1 MSDSYLAL
9 DGTAR
14 AETPKVKGSRFI
26 GEAFAAPDDVAVAT
40 CLAEVRRREP
50 QATHWCWAARLGA
63 PGERG
68 DGATPRTSDDGE
80 PSGSAGI
87 PILREIERRGLS
99 DTLVVVTRYYGGTKL
114 GTGGLARAYGEA
126 AGLALD
132 GAPTAVRVV
141 RVAVRLTFEFAD
153 TAAAMR
159 VASGAGVVV
168 RKQTFSSDGTV
179 LLLEVPRS
187 AADAL
192 AARFVEATAG
202 RGVADVGGNA
212 GEGRP

>member
-1 MSDSYLAL
+1 MSDSYLVLSGGAL
-9 DGTAR
+9 SEA
-14 AETPKVKGSRFI
+14 PKTKGSRFI
-26 GEAFAAPDDVAVAT
+26 GEALPAADDAA
-40 CLAEVRRREP
+40 LAQALDAVRRREP

-132 GAPTAVRVV
+132 EAPTATRVQ
-141 RVAVRLTFEFAD
+141 RVALGLRFGFAD

-159 VASGAGVVV
+159 LASEPGVEVREQTFDASGSRLVLGVP
-168 RKQTFSSDGTV
+168 K
-179 LLLEVPRS
+179 S
-187 AADAL
+187 AA
-192 AARFVEATAG
+192 AAMAERFIEATAG
-202 RGVADVGGNA
+202 RGVVDG
-212 GEGRP
+212 

>member
-1 MSDSYLAL
+1 MSDQYLAL
-9 DGTAR
+9 AGPAL
-14 AETPKVKGSRFI
+14 AEPPKVKGSRFI
-26 GEAFAAPDDVAVAT
+26 GEAFPAADDAAVTAH
-40 CLAEVRRREP
+40 LADVRKREP

-80 PSGSAGI
+80 PSGSAGL

-132 GAPTAVRVV
+132 GAPTAERTLRVP
-141 RVAVRLTFEFAD
+141 VRLSFGFAD

-159 VASGAGVVV
+159 LASGAGVEI
-168 RKQTFSSDGTV
+168 REQTFGPDGTV
-179 LLLEVPRS
+179 LVLDVPRS
-187 AADAL
+187 SASAL
-192 AARFVEATAG
+192 AERFVEATAG
-202 RGVADVGGNA
+202 RGVADV
-212 GEGRP
+212 

>member
-1 MSDSYLAL
+1 MSDSYLVLAGAAL
-9 DGTAR
+9 
-14 AETPKVKGSRFI
+14 AEPAKTKGSRFI
-26 GEAFAAPDDVAVAT
+26 GEALPAADDAAVNRA
-40 CLAEVRRREP
+40 LDAVRRREP

-126 AGLALD
+126 AALALD
-132 GAPTAVRVV
+132 DALTATRVQ
-141 RVAVRLTFEFAD
+141 RVALSLRFGFGD

-159 VASGAGVVV
+159 LASEPGVEV
-168 RKQTFSSDGTV
+168 REQTFDAAGSRLV
-179 LLLEVPRS
+179 LGVPTS
-187 AADAL
+187 AA
-192 AARFVEATAG
+192 AAMAERFVEATAG
-202 RGVADVGGNA
+202 RGVVDD
-212 GEGRP
+212 

>member
-1 MSDSYLAL
+1 VSDSYPIL

-26 GEAFAAPDDVAVAT
+26 GEAFAAPDDASVAA
-40 CLAEVRRREP
+40 CLADVRRREP

-132 GAPTAVRVV
+132 AAPTAVRVV
-141 RVAVRLTFEFAD
+141 RVAIRLAFGFAD

-159 VASGAGVVV
+159 VASGAEVVV
-168 RKQTFSSDGTV
+168 REQTYGADGTV
-179 LLLEVPRS
+179 LMLDVPRS
-187 AADAL
+187 AAEGL
-192 AARFVEATAG
+192 MARFVEATAG
-202 RGVADVGGNA
+202 RGIAEVARNA
-212 GEGRP
+212 AG